1 MRSYFFRFLIPNPYI
16 YELSGKEND
25 RKNARMIEEDTILEE
40 EVYEPGVV
48 LPQIKRMT
56 RSAQGNLYF
65 HEFNLS

>member
-25 RKNARMIEEDTILEE
+25 RKNARMIEEDTILEG
-40 EVYEPGVV
+40 VYEPGVV

-56 RSAQGNLYF
+56 RSAQGNLYI
-65 HEFNLS
+65 HEFTLS

>member
-1 MRSYFFRFLIPNPYI
+1 MI
-16 YELSGKEND
+16 LSGKENG

-40 EVYEPGVV
+40 GVYEPGVV

-65 HEFNLS
+65 QDFNLS

>member
-1 MRSYFFRFLIPNPYI
+1 MN
-16 YELSGKEND
+16 LSGKENG

-40 EVYEPGVV
+40 GVYEPGVV